1 MFNHHIRAD
10 TDAPVRRDWGGNMH
24 SGVYIIRRRKR
35 CVWGVSRN
43 ALRNVAQFGRAPDL
57 GSGGCRFKSGRS
69 GLRSGGIR
77 RKDGQ
82 ETGIRINTLGVVPMG
97 SNPSNLGSIRP
108 VKVQIFPTQSTSFK
122 CLVVVKFKTGAWKWR
137 WRSMLKRTSRGK
149 VS

>member
-1 MFNHHIRAD
+1 MTSSLKTLDDSWQTCHLL
-10 TDAPVRRDWGGNMH
+10 GN
-24 SGVYIIRRRKR
+24 
-35 CVWGVSRN
+35 SRN
-43 ALRNVAQFGRAPDL
+43 SSRISCRNRPRQAGTNCCRRGNQALQFRNVAQFGRAPDL

-122 CLVVVKFKTGAWKWR
+122 CLVVVKFKTGVWKWR
-137 WRSMLKRTSRGK
+137 R
-149 VS
+149 